1 MVLEVVEE
9 KGERTDGAAVVKRG
23 TALVDGVLPALPR
36 SPVDCVEV
44 LEVLEVVDTEDATS
58 SSEDVRK
65 EEAADAV
72 PDAGDVLAR
81 AEKSYAEERADLQC
95 MHVAT

>member
-1 MVLEVVEE
+1 MVLEAVEE
-9 KGERTDGAAVVKRG
+9 KGERTDGAAAVKRG

-44 LEVLEVVDTEDATS
+44 LEVVDTEDATS

-65 EEAADAV
+65 EETSDSVSKEGWRVKYIA
-72 PDAGDVLAR
+72 LEYLECNR
-81 AEKSYAEERADLQC
+81 E
-95 MHVAT
+95 

>member
-1 MVLEVVEE
+1 MVLEAVEE
-9 KGERTDGAAVVKRG
+9 KGERTDGAAAVKRG

-58 SSEDVRK
+58 SSEEVRK
-65 EEAADAV
+65 EETSDSVSKEGWRVKYIA
-72 PDAGDVLAR
+72 LEYLECNR
-81 AEKSYAEERADLQC
+81 E
-95 MHVAT
+95 